1 MESIYN
7 PMYKLLI
14 SLNEYDDEIL
24 VDPKFEMLFKNFRSN
39 LKKVFHGT
47 ILISEIQNDEQIMSL
62 YDYII
67 KPELIEY
74 LYQKITTVWDLSY
87 QIGTLIIK
95 IPKGKNKYESLQKE
109 FNKINQNALDF
120 RWYKSFNEFRNR
132 IIHGGLNLI
141 TYYDN
146 KRIKFQIYDN
156 DVEETIEYNDF
167 YNDGQRLI
175 IFADY
180 YFTYYT
186 IQLHNYLCKFFDYVK
201 TQYEQQQSKDINR
214 NTIDEYYK
222 NQIKNIEI
230 ANLEKFLKLQNDINS
245 NRDENSKYNFY
256 YR

>member
-1 MESIYN
+1 
-7 PMYKLLI
+7 MYKLLI

-95 IPKGKNKYESLQKE
+95 IPKGKYKYESLQKE

-120 RWYKSFNEFRNR
+120 RWYKSFNE
-132 IIHGGLNLI
+132 
-141 TYYDN
+141 
-146 KRIKFQIYDN
+146 
-156 DVEETIEYNDF
+156 
-167 YNDGQRLI
+167 
-175 IFADY
+175 
-180 YFTYYT
+180 
-186 IQLHNYLCKFFDYVK
+186 
-201 TQYEQQQSKDINR
+201 
-214 NTIDEYYK
+214 
-222 NQIKNIEI
+222 
-230 ANLEKFLKLQNDINS
+230 
-245 NRDENSKYNFY
+245 
-256 YR
+256 